1 LKKKHSLLCK
11 IKNFSLNL
19 KNTSFF
25 VCLHATW
32 AWDGR
37 DRELLEAGLPDGFF
51 SNQKFKFG

>member
-1 LKKKHSLLCK
+1 VTKIEKKH
-11 IKNFSLNL
+11 
-19 KNTSFF
+19 SFF